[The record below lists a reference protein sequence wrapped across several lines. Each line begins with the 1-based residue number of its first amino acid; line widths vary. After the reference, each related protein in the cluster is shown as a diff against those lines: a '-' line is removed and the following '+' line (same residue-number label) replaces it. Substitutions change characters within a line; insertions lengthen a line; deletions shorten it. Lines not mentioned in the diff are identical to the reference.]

1 MERAVILVG
10 TETGTA
16 EDVADDLLEAITG
29 AGMEAE
35 ILDMEE
41 ARSDAFDGSRAVVIC
56 TATTGDGELPEN
68 SIDLFEVLED
78 EKPDLSG
85 VVFGV
90 CALGDDH
97 YEDFC
102 QAGKDWSA
110 LLQEL
115 GAKEIIDRFEIDG
128 FPEDEDIDGAK
139 EWVGQA
145 AGKFTGLVR
154 EG

>member
-16 EDVADDLLEAITG
+16 EDVADDLLEAISD

-41 ARSDAFDGSRAVVIC
+41 ARTDAFDGSRAVVVC
-56 TATTGDGELPEN
+56 TSTTGDGELPEN
-68 SIDLFEVLED
+68 AIDIFEVLED
-78 EKPDLSG
+78 ERPDLSG
-85 VVFGV
+85 VVFAV

-102 QAGKDWSA
+102 QAGRDWSA

-115 GAKEIIDRFEIDG
+115 GAREVIERYEIDG
-128 FPEDEDIDGAK
+128 FPEDEDTDGAR
-139 EWVGQA
+139 EWVVQA
-145 AGKFTGLVR
+145 AEKFTGLVR